1 MHGTSN
7 SLAVLA
13 VRIREEH
20 DAAEAAKGAA
30 VVAARQGIEHALA
43 AGSLLLEAKAQ
54 VPHGQ
59 WLPWLAENCP
69 TVSPRMAQY
78 YMGLARKRP
87 ELESKC
93 ETVSHLTLREAVQ
106 LLDNDDGGEDES
118 GSRGTSDEWFTPAPV
133 LAVARDVL
141 GHFDLD
147 PASCAEAQ
155 RNVQATRYF
164 SVADDG
170 LEQAWEGRVW
180 LNPPYSQP
188 LLDQFV
194 TKLIDEVK
202 GQRVTEAILLMANKP
217 IITWYKALRACSAQ
231 CLWNARIMF
240 EHLSGST
247 QSAQYGSAVF
257 YFGDRV
263 EEFARRFAEFGQVVR
278 PDRGLALDDET
289 DDDDTSRD
297 ENDDDDEADDSDE
310 WYTPANILDAVRD
323 VLGTIDLD
331 PASCPEAQATVQ
343 ATRYF
348 TIEDDGLKQEW
359 RGRVWLNG
367 PFSHPLNIRFVNKLI
382 AEVASGRVSK
392 AIMLVNILPSAWLQE
407 AITICSA
414 VCFSRDR
421 LRFTHQTGKIQIN
434 NHNLVIFYFG
444 PDVEKFVRRF
454 AEF

>member
-1 MHGTSN
+1 MSADGRT
-7 SLAVLA
+7 AYKP
-13 VRIREEH
+13 VRVTLVAPPIANKAPLYRRIAADPRIATPGVASRLPTGWTLLYRISRLDDEEFQ
-20 DAAEAAKGAA
+20 
-30 VVAARQGIEHALA
+30 RRL
-43 AGSLLLEAKAQ
+43 
-54 VPHGQ
+54 
-59 WLPWLAENCP
+59 
-69 TVSPRMAQY
+69 
-78 YMGLARKRP
+78 
-87 ELESKC
+87 
-93 ETVSHLTLREAVQ
+93 
-106 LLDNDDGGEDES
+106 DDGTIRPDMKRSDLGPALDDDDDEHEHGDADKDES

-155 RNVQATRYF
+155 RNVQASRYF

-231 CLWNARIMF
+231 CLWNGRIMF

-263 EEFARRFAEFGQVVR
+263 EEFARRFAQFGQVVR
-278 PDRGLALDDET
+278 PDRGPAFDDGEGEDEIE
-289 DDDDTSRD
+289 DDDR
-297 ENDDDDEADDSDE
+297 ADDSDE

-454 AEF
+454 AEFGRCLR